1 MSDARSPGR
10 GRRVLGRLVWG
21 ITRAFALALAAAA
34 LVLVLDVDTSA
45 PPADALLTGA
55 DALDLGVFDLADP
68 VIVLGDGPPPTP
80 AMVLACY
87 GLAAV
92 VWLVLGSVGERLVRG
107 RPVDADVHPS
117 G

>member
-10 GRRVLGRLVWG
+10 ARRVLGRLVWG
-21 ITRAFALALAAAA
+21 TTRVFALALAAAA
-34 LVLVLDVDTSA
+34 LVLVLDVDATAS
-45 PPADALLTGA
+45 PARQLLTVA
-55 DALDLGVFDLADP
+55 DALDLGAFDLTDP
-68 VIVLGDGPPPTP
+68 VVVLGDGPPPTP
-80 AMVLACY
+80 ATVLVCY

-92 VWLVLGSVGERLVRG
+92 VWLGLGSVGERLVRG